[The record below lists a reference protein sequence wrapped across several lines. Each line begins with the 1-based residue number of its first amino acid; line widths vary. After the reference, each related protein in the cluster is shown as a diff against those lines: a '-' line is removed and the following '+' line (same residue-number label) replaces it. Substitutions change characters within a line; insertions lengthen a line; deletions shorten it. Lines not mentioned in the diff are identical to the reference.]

1 MGGDK
6 TMSGYSNHETLKV
19 ALMLANDYES
29 YQLAKT
35 CPSFEEFRERFGED
49 ELDGVKLD
57 DPRLNIKELDRQ
69 IANFFEPTDHDIM
82 SSFGT
87 KWHDGL

>member
-1 MGGDK
+1 MN
-6 TMSGYSNHETLKV
+6 GYSNHETLKV

-29 YQLAKT
+29 YKLAKT
-35 CPSFEEFRERFGED
+35 CPGFEEFRERLGED

-57 DPRLNIKELDRQ
+57 DPKLNIKELDQ
-69 IANFFEPTDHDIM
+69 IIADFFEPSDHDMM

>member
-1 MGGDK
+1 MD
-6 TMSGYSNHETLKV
+6 GYSNHETLKV
-19 ALMLANDYES
+19 ALMLANDHES
-29 YQLAKT
+29 YKLAKT
-35 CPSFEEFRERFGED
+35 CPSFEEFRERSGEN

-57 DPRLNIKELDRQ
+57 DPKLNIKELDQ
-69 IANFFEPTDHDIM
+69 LIANFYEPSDHDMM

>member
-1 MGGDK
+1 
-6 TMSGYSNHETLKV
+6 MSQGYTNHETLKV

-57 DPRLNIKELDRQ
+57 DPKLNIKELDQQ
-69 IANFFEPTDHDIM
+69 IANFFEPSDHDMM

-87 KWHDGL
+87 KWHDHL